1 MDNIINSLDA
11 FFWRLFWNY
20 TSGCAD
26 HGYRGNHH
34 HRLLYL
40 PVVDLGAEHAYMDAV
55 PWTAGRDRILYIR
68 QHCFR

>member
-11 FFWRLFWNY
+11 FFGDYFGINFRMCRSRISWKSSSSPSL
-20 TSGCAD
+20 S
-26 HGYRGNHH
+26 
-34 HRLLYL
+34 L
-40 PVVDLGAEHAYMDAV
+40 PVVDLGAEHAAMDAV